1 MHKRRGNY
9 DYDYNNRCHNS
20 FELNSQAEVSRPNN
34 GVFVTYD
41 TTGDTITLFPPHS
54 PTQRGKK
61 INRISCD
68 KHFLSNFN

>member
-9 DYDYNNRCHNS
+9 DYKNRCHNS
-20 FELNSQAEVSRPNN
+20 FELNSQAEVSRQNN
-34 GVFVTYD
+34 RLLVTSD
-41 TTGDTITLFPPHS
+41 TTGDTLTSFPPHS

-61 INRISCD
+61 INRMSCD

>member
-9 DYDYNNRCHNS
+9 DYKNRCHNS
-20 FELNSQAEVSRPNN
+20 FEFSSQAEVSRQNN

-41 TTGDTITLFPPHS
+41 TKCDTLTSFPPHS
-54 PTQRGKK
+54 STQRGKK

-68 KHFLSNFN
+68 KHFLSDFN

>member
-9 DYDYNNRCHNS
+9 DDKNRCHNS
-20 FELNSQAEVSRPNN
+20 FELNSQAQVSRQNN

-41 TTGDTITLFPPHS
+41 TTGDTITSFPPHS